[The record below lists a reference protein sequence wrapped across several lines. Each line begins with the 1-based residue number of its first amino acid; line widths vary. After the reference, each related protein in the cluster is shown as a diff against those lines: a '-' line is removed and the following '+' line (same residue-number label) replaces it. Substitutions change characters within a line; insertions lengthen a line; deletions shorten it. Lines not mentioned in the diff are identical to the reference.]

1 MKLFIKGFDIL
12 FLARPVILIPVWGF
26 SIFGY
31 WYGNRMNDT
40 FELSILL
47 GKEHITAL
55 GGMVLFSLSV
65 GAVYVFNQIADYE
78 VDAKNEGFP
87 LLIRSGMSKKV
98 ALWYALILSSIA
110 IVIPLI
116 TGDTVLSLFSAAAVV
131 LGLLYSFKPVY
142 FSGRPFTDF
151 LANAV
156 GYGFIAFGVG
166 WYLSPAKDIFGIIFV
181 RAALPYFLLMCGG
194 SISSTLPDIA
204 GDKACGKRTTAVV
217 LGTIFAHSI
226 ATIGIIIGGMVAYI
240 NKDILA
246 LIIALVSLIINIL
259 FFILK
264 TRAIMEATYKISGGI
279 AMIVAGVVYPLF
291 IPVAA
296 VVFTATWV
304 YFRLRHGISYPSLVP
319 VANESDQT

>member
-1 MKLFIKGFDIL
+1 M
-12 FLARPVILIPVWGF
+12 ILIPVWGF

-87 LLIRSGMSKKV
+87 LLVRSGMGKKT
-98 ALWYALILSSIA
+98 ALWYALILSGIA
-110 IVIPLI
+110 IIIPLI
-116 TGDTVLSLFSAAAVV
+116 TGDIALSLFSAAAVV
-131 LGLLYSFKPVY
+131 LGLLYSFKPAY
-142 FSGRPFTDF
+142 FSGRPFIDF

-166 WYLSPAKDIFGIIFV
+166 WYLSPAKDIFGIAFI

-194 SISSTLPDIA
+194 SISSTLPDIS
-204 GDKACGKRTTAVV
+204 GDKACGKRTTAVA
-217 LGTIFAHSI
+217 LGTIPAHSI
-226 ATIGIIIGGMVAYI
+226 ATICIIIGGVIAFI

-246 LIIALVSLIINIL
+246 LIIAVESFIVDSL

-264 TRAIMEATYKISGGI
+264 TRAIMEAAYKISGGI
-279 AMIVAGVVYPLF
+279 AMAVAGVAYPLF
-291 IPVAA
+291 IPFSAA
-296 VVFTATWV
+296 VFMATWL
-304 YFRLRHGISYPSLVP
+304 YFRLRYGISYPSLIP
-319 VANESDQT
+319 VANASNQS